1 MNNEG
6 TPSGSSRLPG
16 FHRLPMAERVR
27 LVAQSAGLTDEER
40 AALGV
45 GRPPLEEVDALSENA
60 IGVLGI
66 PLGVATNFR
75 VNGRDVLVPM
85 ATEESS
91 VVAGA
96 SHGAK
101 MVREGGGFRAESTDP
116 LMEVQVCLDDVADP
130 ASAAARVEA
139 ERASLLAEAD
149 ACSRTLPAIGGGARD
164 LRVRVIDG
172 DFGPTVVVHLG
183 VDVRDAMGA
192 NVVNTMGERLAP
204 RLESLLGGRAVLRV
218 IDNYA
223 VRRIARARATVPA
236 SAMGGPEAVAGVLR
250 TFSVAR
256 HDVHRAVGHNKGMMN
271 GVTAVVLATGN
282 DTRAFESCAHAYA
295 ARTGAYRPLPVWGR
309 DAKGDLTADLE
320 LPVPVGIVGGL
331 TRAHPTVRA
340 VLKILGVKTAR
351 ELGEI
356 LVCVGLASKL
366 AAEHA
371 LATAGIQRGHMRLHA
386 SKLAALAGAQ
396 GAEIAE
402 VAARL
407 VSGGDITAPRAAD
420 ILREIRK

>member
-1 MNNEG
+1 
-6 TPSGSSRLPG
+6 
-16 FHRLPMAERVR
+16 MAERVR
-27 LVAQSAGLTDEER
+27 LVAERAGLTAGER
-40 AALGV
+40 EALAA

-66 PLGVATNFR
+66 PLGVATNFL

-101 MVREGGGFRAESTDP
+101 MVREGGGFRAESSEP
-116 LMEVQVCLDDVADP
+116 LMEVQICLDGVADT
-130 ASAAARVEA
+130 AGAAARVEA
-139 ERASLLAEAD
+139 ERAALLAEAD
-149 ACSRTLPAIGGGARD
+149 VCSRTLPAMGGGARD

-204 RLESLLGGRAVLRV
+204 RLESLLGGRAILRV
-218 IDNYA
+218 VDNYA
-223 VRRIARARATVPA
+223 VRRTARARCTVPA
-236 SAMGGPEAVAGVLR
+236 AAMGGPEAVEGVLR

-282 DTRAFESCAHAYA
+282 DTRAFESCVHAYA
-295 ARTGAYRPLPVWGR
+295 ARTGTYRPLPVWGR
-309 DAKGDLTADLE
+309 DANGDLTADLE
-320 LPVPVGIVGGL
+320 LPVPVGIIGGL
-331 TRAHPTVRA
+331 TRAHPTVRT

-356 LVCVGLASKL
+356 LACVGIASKL

-371 LATAGIQRGHMRLHA
+371 LGTAGIQRGHMRLHA

-402 VAARL
+402 VASRL
-407 VSGGDITAPRAAD
+407 VASGEITAPRAAD
-420 ILREIRK
+420 ILREIR